1 AWDMT
6 QTPSS
11 LSVSQGDRVTITC
24 QASENIYSYA
34 SWYQQKQE
42 QAPKQLIYSASNLQ
56 SGVPSRFSGSG
67 SGKYYS
73 LTISDLDLEPEDATT
88 YYCQYFGGIS
98 HIYIITSVPGPPMLT
113 SHNVKY
119 I

>member
-1 AWDMT
+1 MFSAL
-6 QTPSS
+6 QKS
-11 LSVSQGDRVTITC
+11 LLVTITC

-88 YYCQYFGGIS
+88 YYCQYSSFPATQNGGHRVLVTKEKKRKRKATGL
-98 HIYIITSVPGPPMLT
+98 HI
-113 SHNVKY
+113 
-119 I
+119 